1 MFLKNPKFLS
11 DYFLMGLTQILFT
24 LSILLINDDS
34 PTGSGW
40 LILPL
45 LTNILAIFIVY
56 KIFSNFILLSKL
68 LVYRVWIIVLSIPVL
83 LFAIIST
90 CYYFWGFF
98 TWFLSLAWPID
109 SLYFIIEDT
118 SLYSFILI
126 MFQPIVFLLLMVTH
140 YIIKLR
146 GGAQLNRENATNLTI
161 FFALSIIAVW
171 KVILLFSNF
180 QPFWVTSN
188 YW

>member
-1 MFLKNPKFLS
+1 MYKFFTNPKFLT

-24 LSILLINDDS
+24 LSILLIDGVY

-90 CYYFWGFF
+90 CYYVSGIFIWFW
-98 TWFLSLAWPID
+98 SLAWPIGWNLD
-109 SLYFIIEDT
+109 MILEYT
-118 SLYSFILI
+118 SGYSFILI

-140 YIIKLR
+140 HIIKLR
-146 GGAQLNRENATNLTI
+146 GGMQLNRVNATNLTI

-180 QPFWVTSN
+180 QPF
-188 YW
+188 